1 MIILGIET
9 SCDETAAAIVQ
20 MKARLRN
27 RAFSPTF
34 EILSSV
40 ISSQVDIHAKTGG
53 IVPEVAAREHIKNIL
68 PIIDQALKKASLD
81 YHRIDVIAVTG
92 GPGLIT
98 SLLVGAETAKVLAY
112 TWNKPIIKV
121 NHLEGHIYSNWLRAQ
136 DSGLKAPQFPLLALV
151 VSGGHTELVLMK
163 KHLDYQVIGQTR
175 DDAAGEAFDKVAKL
189 LGLGYPGGPIISQ
202 LAQKGKRDAFKL
214 PRPMINENNFDF
226 SFSGLK
232 TAVLYLIKD
241 RSKTKLPATRPLR
254 IAKRVGRASYQ
265 LQANLCASFEQ
276 AAIDVL
282 VEKTIKA
289 AKKYKV
295 KSVLLSG
302 GVAAN
307 ELLRESL
314 KTKVKKELPASH
326 FSLPTLQLC
335 TDNAAMIAAAGYYH
349 ATYHGSEDWQK
360 LSVDPNWEL
369 T

>member
-20 MKARLRN
+20 NKSER
-27 RAFSPTF
+27 F

-40 ISSQVDIHAKTGG
+40 VSSQVDIHAKTGG

-68 PIIDQALKKASLD
+68 PIIDQALKKASMD
-81 YHRIDVIAVTG
+81 YHKIDAIAVTA

-98 SLLVGAETAKVLAY
+98 SLLVGAETAKVLSY
-112 TWNKPIIKV
+112 TWNKPLTAI
-121 NHLEGHIYSNWLRAQ
+121 NHLAAHIYANFIENP
-136 DSGLKAPQFPLLALV
+136 KIQFPLLALV

-189 LGLGYPGGPIISQ
+189 LNLGYPGGPIISK
-202 LAQKGKRDAFKL
+202 LAKDGDRKAVDL
-214 PRPMINENNFDF
+214 PRPMIKENNFDF
-226 SFSGLK
+226 SFAGLK
-232 TAVLYLIKD
+232 TAALYKIQSGKYNLKD
-241 RSKTKLPATRPLR
+241 KKT
-254 IAKRVGRASYQ
+254 IADF
-265 LQANLCASFEQ
+265 CASFEQ

-289 AKKYKV
+289 AKKYNV

-314 KTKVKKELPASH
+314 KTKIKKELPFSH
-326 FSLPTLQLC
+326 LSLPTPKLC
-335 TDNAAMIAAAGYYH
+335 TDNATMIAAIGYYY
-349 ATYHGSEDWQK
+349 AVKKGFTPWQK
-360 LSVDPNWEL
+360 IEVDPIWQL
-369 T
+369 G